1 MDVCRTAAEDITRM
15 SDHRKTSNDVDQWQR
30 WDEEL
35 VEDYKLYFDEIS
47 KHGYNG
53 TMQWGLL
60 AGHWHPFEDKIV
72 FSK

>member
-35 VEDYKLYFDEIS
+35 VEEFDCWVRRLAKAFAILVIAICS
-47 KHGYNG
+47 GI
-53 TMQWGLL
+53 LL
-60 AGHWHPFEDKIV
+60 QLL
-72 FSK
+72 